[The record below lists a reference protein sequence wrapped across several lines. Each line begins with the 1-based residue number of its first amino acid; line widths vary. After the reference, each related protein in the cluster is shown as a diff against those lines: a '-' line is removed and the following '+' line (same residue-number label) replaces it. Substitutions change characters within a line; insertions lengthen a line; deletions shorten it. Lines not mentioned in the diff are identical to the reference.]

1 MNAPK
6 PVWPFKGSEKSKE
19 IASIECLKYKSIMSS
34 HKSIPI
40 KRTFSGFP
48 TTLENSLK
56 AKHHMQENMQAN
68 IFANDTYT
76 KNRA

>member
-1 MNAPK
+1 MNTPK
-6 PVWPFKGSEKSKE
+6 PVWPFKGSKKS
-19 IASIECLKYKSIMSS
+19 
-34 HKSIPI
+34 
-40 KRTFSGFP
+40 
-48 TTLENSLK
+48 LENSLK